1 MFKKVLWVRTG
12 GTIDMVYDEK
22 SDSYVPAPK
31 DMISSVLN
39 KLPLSNIDLDV
50 RSDVVE
56 FIDSSEMIPELWIRL
71 ASFIADNIEKYD
83 GVLVTHGT
91 DTMHYTASALS
102 FMLRDLNKPVVL
114 TGAMIPMLE
123 EGSDGVKNLLDS
135 ITFLTKA
142 SIPGVFLIFN
152 GKIIKGVRARKIS
165 SSDFGAF
172 VSVNS
177 EYVGFIEGGIL
188 ELNLK
193 GKGLSEKSIGAKVY
207 ADTKLNNNVALV
219 KLFPGFNPDLLEGLI
234 SKGVKGVVIEAF
246 GSGGARV
253 TEPLSI
259 VEALRK
265 LKEGNIP
272 VFVTSQCYLKGVV
285 NFGPKP
291 YYVAKRLMEAG
302 AVSLHDM
309 LSEVAIV
316 KLMWV
321 LGHTESYGKVV
332 ELMLKSF
339 VGEINPKD

>member
-1 MFKKVLWVRTG
+1 
-12 GTIDMVYDEK
+12 MVYDEG

-31 DMISSVLN
+31 DMIRDVLS
-39 KLPLSNIDLDV
+39 KIALSNVDLDV

-56 FIDSSEMIPELWIRL
+56 FIDSSEMIPEIWVKL
-71 ASFIADNIEKYD
+71 SNFIADNIEEYD
-83 GVLVTHGT
+83 GVLITHGT

-102 FMLRDLNKPVVL
+102 FMLRNLNKPVVL
-114 TGAMIPMLE
+114 TGAMIPILE

-142 SIPGVFLIFN
+142 SISGVFLIFN
-152 GKIIKGVRARKIS
+152 GKIIKGVRARKVS
-165 SSDFGAF
+165 SSDFEAF
-172 VSVNS
+172 ISVNS
-177 EYVGFIEGGIL
+177 EYIGFIENGVL
-188 ELNLK
+188 RLNSK
-193 GKGLSEKSIGAKVY
+193 EKSLGKESIGVKVY

-219 KLFPGFNPDLLEGLI
+219 KLYPGFNPKVLEGLI
-234 SKGVKGVVIEAF
+234 NVGIKGVVIEAF

-265 LKEGNIP
+265 FREKGIP
-272 VFVTSQCYLKGVV
+272 VFVTSQCYLKGIV

-302 AVSLHDM
+302 AISLYDM

-321 LGHTESYGKVV
+321 LGHTESYDEVV

-339 VGEINPKD
+339 AGEINPKD